1 MLPTVNIE
9 SLKKKLD
16 TVHEWPSL
24 YMFKFIVPE
33 ERKEEVYALFPKN
46 ELRYKESS
54 QGKYV
59 SVTAK
64 VMMRSSEDVVAKYQ
78 EAHRIEGMLAL

>member
-33 ERKEEVYALFPKN
+33 EKKEEVYALFPKN
-46 ELRYKESS
+46 ELRHRASS
-54 QGKYV
+54 QGNYI

-78 EAHRIEGMLAL
+78 EAHQIEGMLAL